1 MSNSNNNLF
10 SKSNLESLNIQI
22 EKLRLF
28 SEYVQK
34 ANDLNSE
41 SNSSNQDLYKSIN
54 EFIESSITQ
63 LNCYQVMI
71 EKFLSLQGKDKT
83 EFLNL
88 LKNVSL
94 N

>member
-1 MSNSNNNLF
+1 MNNLENNLF
-10 SKSNLESLNIQI
+10 SDANLQSLNIQI
-22 EKLRLF
+22 EKLRAF

-34 ANDLNSE
+34 ANDLNSITD
-41 SNSSNQDLYKSIN
+41 SANQDLYNSIN

-71 EKFLSLQGKDKT
+71 EKFLSLQGKEKL
-83 EFLNL
+83 EFMNL
-88 LKNVSL
+88 LKNISL